1 MSLVLIW
8 RGKEGGNKDS
18 GNYDNILEKQPLF
31 NQ

>member
-8 RGKEGGNKDS
+8 GGKEEGNKDS
-18 GNYDNILEKQPLF
+18 GNYDNILKQQPHF